1 MKKFYS
7 IVAGLLM
14 TASVFAQAPEKMS
27 YQAVV
32 RNSSNALVTST
43 AVGMQIS
50 ILQGSASGTPVY
62 VETHTPF
69 TNANGLVSLEIGT
82 GTPVTGTFAAINW
95 ANGPYF
101 IKTETDPTGGTA
113 YTITGTS
120 QLLSVPYALHAKT
133 AETITG
139 TITETDPV
147 FGASVASGIT
157 GADTANWNNRFPDGS
172 AAGNTP
178 YWNGT
183 SWVTNSSN
191 IYNNGSN
198 VGIGTSSPAPSAAL
212 EISSTTGALLLPR
225 LTTAQRDLLT
235 AEIGMIIFNT
245 TDLKAQVCS
254 ADNTVPQ
261 IDQSNLVF
269 DNSIYDSGQSFQ
281 AGMTGDWTQIEV
293 NNISFGPQTGTL
305 NIYSGEGNGGALL
318 ISQPI
323 SLVAGT
329 NVITLSTPIP
339 ITAGNQYTFLT
350 DILMNCS
357 TSINPYA
364 NGTAY
369 AGTNAE
375 SPYDL
380 FFKIIVLPSTPVW
393 TNLH

>member
-1 MKKFYS
+1 MKKL
-7 IVAGLLM
+7 ITICAALMM
-14 TASVFAQAPEKMS
+14 TANIFAQAPNKMS
-27 YQAVV
+27 YQAVI
-32 RNSSNALVTST
+32 RNSTNALVTNQ
-43 AVGMQIS
+43 AIGMKIS
-50 ILQGSASGTPVY
+50 ILQGSVSGAAVY
-62 VETHTPF
+62 VETQVPT
-69 TNANGLVSLEIGT
+69 TNLNGLVSIEIG
-82 GTPVTGTFAAINW
+82 GGAVVSGTFSTIDW

-101 IKTETDPTGGTA
+101 IKTETDPTGGA
-113 YTITGTS
+113 SYTITS
-120 QLLSVPYALHAKT
+120 ASELMSVPYALYAANAK
-133 AETITG
+133 G
-139 TITETDPV
+139 TL
-147 FGASVASGIT
+147 S
-157 GADTANWNNRFPDGS
+157 DGS

-212 EISSTTGALLLPR
+212 EINSTTGALLLPR
-225 LTTAQRDLLT
+225 LTTTQRDLLT

-254 ADNTVPQ
+254 ADNTVPL
-261 IDQSNLVF
+261 IDQYNQIFDSNLY
-269 DNSIYDSGQSFQ
+269 NSGQSFQ
-281 AGMTGDWTQIEV
+281 AGITGDWTQIEV

-305 NIYSGEGNGGALL
+305 NIYSGEGNGGTLL

-350 DILMNCS
+350 DVYMNCS
-357 TSINPYA
+357 TNINPYP
-364 NGTAY
+364 NGVSY
-369 AGTNAE
+369 NSVPNAE

-380 FFKIIVLPSTPVW
+380 FLKLFVLPSTAIW